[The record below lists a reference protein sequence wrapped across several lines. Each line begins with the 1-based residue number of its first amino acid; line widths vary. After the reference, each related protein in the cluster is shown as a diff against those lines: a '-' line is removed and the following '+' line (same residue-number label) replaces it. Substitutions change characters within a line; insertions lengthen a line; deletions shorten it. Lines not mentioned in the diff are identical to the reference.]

1 MLSGEESLFAWMR
14 ILVDD
19 VVDKSIDAV
28 EHHLLIVS
36 VTVTISS
43 SPSVNLEEIRSLT
56 AYRRVAVVGV

>member
-19 VVDKSIDAV
+19 VVDKSIGAV